1 MGTLGN
7 AGHRDLLAKKGES
20 EYLGP
25 ETEPSLGPVLVN
37 PAGFIGIIPSEQT
50 LPDYNLHTILQSV
63 Q

>member
-1 MGTLGN
+1 MQVIEN
-7 AGHRDLLAKKGES
+7 LLAQKRGK
-20 EYLGP
+20 
-25 ETEPSLGPVLVN
+25 LVPRAWDSAKPKACLLN